1 MRQQRGRSWW
11 TVLGSVALLSACATT
26 PPLVP
31 AEGETTVAGV
41 PAAAVGESQGV
52 RVIADADAWRAFPRD
67 LGVAIPMRVRIENQ
81 SGVPLRITYD
91 AFTLA
96 VQGGMVMAA
105 VPPLDV
111 RGQAWVRNFSD
122 PGPSMGGSFG
132 WYGHPMRHHG
142 FYLAPGYRRYYPGI
156 GRWYGR
162 WGYGGTWSW
171 APPAWPVELP
181 TRDMLVHAIPEGVLE
196 EGGVV
201 DGFIYFPILPK
212 EAQSVRFAF
221 ELVDAN
227 TGEPQGAVSLDFNAP

>member
-1 MRQQRGRSWW
+1 MGA
-11 TVLGSVALLSACATT
+11 TFLGALALLFSACAIT

-81 SGVPLRITYD
+81 SGEPLRITYD

-105 VPPLDV
+105 VPPLDI
-111 RGQAWVRNFSD
+111 RGQAWVRTWD
-122 PGPSMGGSFG
+122 APGPYMGGSFG

-142 FYLAPGYRRYYPGI
+142 FYLAPGYGWYYPGI
-156 GRWYGR
+156 QRWGGP
-162 WGYGGTWSW
+162 WGYGGAWSW
-171 APPAWPVELP
+171 APPSWPVELP

-196 EGGVV
+196 AGGVV
-201 DGFIYFPILPK
+201 DGFIYFPVLPR
-212 EAQSVRFAF
+212 EAQAVDFTFA
-221 ELVDAN
+221 LIDAN
-227 TGEPQGAVSLDFNAP
+227 TGESAGEVSLAFDAR